1 MKRVLCD
8 ATVDPCEIGSF
19 TVTVTGAGDHAGTIR
34 VYTMRK
40 STEDAAAREGIRRF
54 VEEMGGDF

>member
-19 TVTVTGAGDHAGTIR
+19 TVTVNGRGDHEGEVRTYI
-34 VYTMRK
+34 MRK
-40 STEDAAAREGIRRF
+40 ADEGAAAQEGLRRF
-54 VEEMGGDF
+54 VEEMGGEL

>member
-19 TVTVTGAGDHAGTIR
+19 TVTVTGKGDHAGTVR
-34 VYTMRK
+34 VYTLRRV
-40 STEDAAAREGIRRF
+40 SENVAARDGIRNF
-54 VEEMGGDF
+54 VQEMGGDL